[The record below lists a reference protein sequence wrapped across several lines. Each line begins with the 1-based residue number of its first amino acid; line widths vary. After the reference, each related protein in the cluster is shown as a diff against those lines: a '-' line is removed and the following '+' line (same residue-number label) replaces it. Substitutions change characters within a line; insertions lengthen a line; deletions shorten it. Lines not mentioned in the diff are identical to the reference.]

1 MAGPYYCDLD
11 ADFVDRTG
19 LDKTTNVYTGPGGFM
34 AALEGWGSAAVL
46 GVGEILYVKGT
57 SGIVST
63 LVNATVDVDKSGTWV
78 IGDALENH
86 NDGGGVAGDDW
97 AGVLVFIDA
106 TSVVFQINAGADY
119 DVVDTADGIDNV
131 TRTDTIPGA
140 NMTGKSAPG
149 VVIGKTSGTGASRI
163 KIVGCADDAGFTVD
177 GTRAV
182 LDANDLA
189 ANCIIGANGVDYIWL
204 ENIEMKQAVG
214 AGSGDQNDGY
224 NWAWNNCTSHD
235 NGGSGWDCDH
245 SQGTVWVRCQSYSN
259 SSFGFEVVDTSTQF
273 WFCLA
278 KDNSDD
284 GWNSNTNFW
293 SRTFI
298 GCISHNNAGYGI
310 YLNFYDRVVH
320 CVVDEN
326 DDDGIYVDGSFISV
340 VIGNRLTDNGKDTT
354 GYGLNAASGAVLYGW
369 NFLLNNDS
377 GPTTGNVH
385 AISYNGAATNET
397 AGTVGYTDKANDDF
411 NLTTAAD
418 LFNDPVE
425 LD

>member
-1 MAGPYYCDLD
+1 MTTYYCDLD
-11 ADFVDRTG
+11 QDWADATG
-19 LDKTTNVYTGPGGFM
+19 DPDGDGTGDVYKSPAGFQD
-34 AALEGWGSAAVL
+34 AIRGTGSATAMEA
-46 GVGEILYVKGT
+46 GDTLYLKGT
-57 SGIVST
+57 SGHVGKFVQIT
-63 LVNATVDVDKSGTWV
+63 TNDEEADWV
-78 IGDALENH
+78 RGDSLQ
-86 NDGGGVAGDDW
+86 NDGGGGDTWQGEIVD
-97 AGVLVFIDA
+97 VL
-106 TSVVFQINAGADY
+106 
-119 DVVDTADGIDNV
+119 TADTVFLVWLTVGDFDAMVADQGDGIANT
-131 TRTDTIPGA
+131 TRA
-140 NMTGKSAPG
+140 NTGTFAGSGAPG
-149 VVIGKTSGTGASRI
+149 VSIDTASGTAASRL
-163 KIVGCADDAGFTVD
+163 KIIGCADDAGYTVD

-182 LDANDLA
+182 LDGNDMA
-189 ANCIIGANGVDYIWL
+189 VNCIIGGGAVDYIWL
-204 ENIEMKQAVG
+204 ENIEMSQATA
-214 AGSGDQNDGY
+214 AGSGDQNDGQ

-284 GWNSNTNFW
+284 GWNSNTNFF

-326 DDDGIYVDGSFISV
+326 DDDGIYVDGSFGSV